1 MESDHFSL
9 MSVADRDFLIYRR
22 VLGFFPFC
30 KPANIFFLLFFQD
43 KTHKVKVK
51 KETTNG
57 PAIYKF
63 KFQRKR

>member
-1 MESDHFSL
+1 MW
-9 MSVADRDFLIYRR
+9 VGGFLRLAWQQIF
-22 VLGFFPFC
+22 VLV
-30 KPANIFFLLFFQD
+30 LFFQD

-51 KETTNG
+51 KETTTG

>member
-1 MESDHFSL
+1 MTTFHSCLVSG
-9 MSVADRDFLIYRR
+9 RQGLIYRS
-22 VLGFFPFC
+22 VLGC
-30 KPANIFFLLFFQD
+30 FLLASQQIYLFFFIFQD